1 MRTRLFL
8 AFFAVILTALISNLI
23 FERLILRD
31 FEEYVLSQR
40 EDRLYWVLAS
50 TEGSFGDGAWD
61 VDALRRNMHWAM
73 MLGFDIEV
81 RDASDKAVLTSR
93 DVVKSLSEA
102 MRRRMEA
109 IVELDTPRGEFE
121 SYPLFMGGEE
131 IGTLR
136 VRGLKPVS
144 LLSEKEEVF
153 ERRGRNFLMMS
164 FLIAGGGAVFLSVV
178 FSMFLSDPVRRLKKA
193 AEQVAEGDL
202 RVRVGTGSDDEIGRL
217 NRSFNH
223 MVESLEREETL
234 RKHLT
239 SNIAHELRTPLAIMK
254 GNFEAI
260 SDGVKEPDAETLDA
274 LSSEVERLITLVEG
288 IEDITKAEASFFE
301 KAEYHGVDVGELISS
316 LLQGI
321 HPLFEEKGLS
331 VEVVNERPFA
341 VKTDPEKLEIIL
353 RNIINNALRHTEKG
367 RVTVDYGIA
376 GPGTENFFVSVQDT
390 GGGIEEKDL
399 ELVFRRFHKGEESTG
414 IGLGL
419 AIARELAEVMGGTV
433 TVESVTGRGST
444 FTVILP
450 CH

>member
-1 MRTRLFL
+1 MRTKLFL
-8 AFFAVILTALISNLI
+8 AFFAVILIALVSNLI
-23 FERLILRD
+23 FESLVLRD

-50 TEGSFGDGAWD
+50 TEGSFVDGAWD
-61 VDALRRNMHWAM
+61 MDALRKNMHWAM

-81 RDASDKAVLTSR
+81 RDASDNTVLASR

-109 IVELDTPRGEFE
+109 IVELDSPRGEFE

-131 IGTLR
+131 IGSLR
-136 VRGLKPVS
+136 ARGLKRVS

-153 ERRGRNFLMMS
+153 ERRGRDFLIIS

-178 FSMFLSDPVRRLKKA
+178 FSMFLTGPIRRLKKA
-193 AEQVAEGDL
+193 AQQVADGDL
-202 RVRVGTGSDDEIGRL
+202 SVRVKSGSEDEIGRL
-217 NRSFNH
+217 TRSFNH

-260 SDGVKEPDAETLDA
+260 SDGVKDPDVETLNA
-274 LSSEVERLITLVEG
+274 LASEVERLITLVEG

-301 KAEYHGVDVGELISS
+301 KAEYLSVDVKELIDSI
-316 LLQGI
+316 LQGI
-321 HPLFEEKGLS
+321 RPLFQERGLS
-331 VEVVNERPFA
+331 VEVVHEMPFS

-353 RNIINNALRHTEKG
+353 RNIINNALKHTGGG

-376 GPGTENFFVSVQDT
+376 DPGTENFFVSVKDT

-399 ELVFRRFHKGEESTG
+399 QLVFNRFYRGEGSTG

-433 TVESVTGRGST
+433 TVESVPGRGSA

-450 CH
+450 HH

>member
-1 MRTRLFL
+1 MRTKLFL
-8 AFFAVILTALISNLI
+8 AFFAVILIALVSNLI
-23 FERLILRD
+23 FESLVLRD

-50 TEGSFGDGAWD
+50 TEGSFVDGAWD
-61 VDALRRNMHWAM
+61 MDALRKNMHWAM

-81 RDASDKAVLTSR
+81 RDASDNTVLASR

-109 IVELDTPRGEFE
+109 IVELDSPRGEFE

-131 IGTLR
+131 IGSLR
-136 VRGLKPVS
+136 ARGLKRVS

-153 ERRGRNFLMMS
+153 ERRGRDFLIIS

-178 FSMFLSDPVRRLKKA
+178 FSMFLTGPIRRLKKA
-193 AEQVAEGDL
+193 AQQVADGDL
-202 RVRVGTGSDDEIGRL
+202 SVRVKSGSEDEIGRL
-217 NRSFNH
+217 TRSFNH

-260 SDGVKEPDAETLDA
+260 SDGVKDPDVETLNA
-274 LSSEVERLITLVEG
+274 LASEVERLITLVEG

-301 KAEYHGVDVGELISS
+301 KAEYLSVDVKELIDSI
-316 LLQGI
+316 LQGI
-321 HPLFEEKGLS
+321 RPLFQERGLS
-331 VEVVNERPFA
+331 VEVVHEGPFS

-353 RNIINNALRHTEKG
+353 RNIINNALKHTGGG

-376 GPGTENFFVSVQDT
+376 DPGTENFFVSVKDT

-399 ELVFRRFHKGEESTG
+399 QLVFNRFYRGEGSTG

-433 TVESVTGRGST
+433 TVESVPGRGSA

-450 CH
+450 HH

>member
-1 MRTRLFL
+1 MRTKLFL

-23 FERLILRD
+23 FENLILRD

-61 VDALRRNMHWAM
+61 VEALRRNMHWAM

-81 RDASDKAVLTSR
+81 RDVSGDTVLTSR
-93 DVVKSLSEA
+93 DVVESLSEA

-109 IVELDTPRGEFE
+109 IVELETPRGEFE
-121 SYPLFMGGEE
+121 PYPLFMGGEE

-153 ERRGRNFLMMS
+153 ERRGRDFLIIS
-164 FLIAGGGAVFLSVV
+164 FLIAGGGAVFLSAV
-178 FSMFLSDPVRRLKKA
+178 FSMFLTGPVRRLKQA

-202 RVRVGTGSDDEIGRL
+202 GVRVKTGADDEIGRL

-260 SDGVKEPDAETLDA
+260 SDGVREPDTETLEA

-301 KAEYHGVDVGELISS
+301 KAQYQTVDIREFIAS

-321 HPLFEEKGLS
+321 RPLFQEKGLS
-331 VEVVNERPFA
+331 VEVASERPFE
-341 VKTDPEKLEIIL
+341 VKTEPEKLEIIL
-353 RNIINNALRHTEKG
+353 RNIINNALRHTDRG
-367 RVTVDYGIA
+367 GVILDYGIA
-376 GPGTENFFVSVQDT
+376 GPGTANFYLSVQDT
-390 GGGIEEKDL
+390 GGGIEEKDR
-399 ELVFRRFHKGEESTG
+399 ELVFRRFYKGEESTG

-433 TVESVTGRGST
+433 TVESVPGEGST

>member
-1 MRTRLFL
+1 MRTKLFL
-8 AFFAVILTALISNLI
+8 AFFAVILIALVSNLI
-23 FERLILRD
+23 FESLVLRD

-50 TEGSFGDGAWD
+50 TEGSFVDGAWD
-61 VDALRRNMHWAM
+61 MDALRKNMHWAM

-81 RDASDKAVLTSR
+81 RDASDNTVLASR

-109 IVELDTPRGEFE
+109 IVEFDSPRGEFE

-131 IGTLR
+131 IGSLR
-136 VRGLKPVS
+136 ARGLKRVS

-153 ERRGRNFLMMS
+153 ERRGRDFLIIS

-178 FSMFLSDPVRRLKKA
+178 FSMFLTGPIRRLKKA
-193 AEQVAEGDL
+193 AQQVADGDL
-202 RVRVGTGSDDEIGRL
+202 SVRVKSGSEDEIGRL
-217 NRSFNH
+217 TRSFNH

-260 SDGVKEPDAETLDA
+260 SDGVKDPDVETLNA
-274 LSSEVERLITLVEG
+274 LASEVERLITLVEG

-301 KAEYHGVDVGELISS
+301 KAEYLSVDVKELIDSI
-316 LLQGI
+316 LQGI
-321 HPLFEEKGLS
+321 RPLFQERGLS
-331 VEVVNERPFA
+331 VEVVHEGPFS

-353 RNIINNALRHTEKG
+353 RNIINNALKHTG
-367 RVTVDYGIA
+367 GGSVTVDYGIA
-376 GPGTENFFVSVQDT
+376 DPGTENFFVSVKDT

-399 ELVFRRFHKGEESTG
+399 QLVFNRFYRGEGSTG

-433 TVESVTGRGST
+433 TVESVPGRGSA

-450 CH
+450 HH

>member
-1 MRTRLFL
+1 MRTKLFL
-8 AFFAVILTALISNLI
+8 AFFAVILIALVSNLI
-23 FERLILRD
+23 FESLVLRD

-50 TEGSFGDGAWD
+50 TEGSFVDGAWD
-61 VDALRRNMHWAM
+61 MDALRKNMHWAM

-81 RDASDKAVLTSR
+81 RDASDNTVLASR

-109 IVELDTPRGEFE
+109 IVELYSPRGEFE

-131 IGTLR
+131 IGSLR
-136 VRGLKPVS
+136 ARGLKRVS

-153 ERRGRNFLMMS
+153 ERRGRDFLIIS

-178 FSMFLSDPVRRLKKA
+178 FSMFLTGPIRRLKKA
-193 AEQVAEGDL
+193 AQQVADGDL
-202 RVRVGTGSDDEIGRL
+202 SVRVKSGSEDEIGRL
-217 NRSFNH
+217 TRSFNH

-260 SDGVKEPDAETLDA
+260 SDGVKDPDVETLNA
-274 LSSEVERLITLVEG
+274 LASEVERLITLVEG

-301 KAEYHGVDVGELISS
+301 KAEYLSVDVKELIDSI
-316 LLQGI
+316 LQGI
-321 HPLFEEKGLS
+321 RPLFQERGLS
-331 VEVVNERPFA
+331 VEVVHEMPFS

-353 RNIINNALRHTEKG
+353 RNIINNALKHTG
-367 RVTVDYGIA
+367 GGSVTVDYGIA
-376 GPGTENFFVSVQDT
+376 DPGTENFFVSVKDT

-399 ELVFRRFHKGEESTG
+399 QLVFNRFYRGEGSTG

-433 TVESVTGRGST
+433 TVESVPGRGST

-450 CH
+450 HH

>member
-164 FLIAGGGAVFLSVV
+164 FLIAGG
-178 FSMFLSDPVRRLKKA
+178 RRLKKA

-274 LSSEVERLITLVEG
+274 LSSEVERLVTLVEG